1 MRQNFDIKKFFEQI
15 KLPEAGSHKGQNGK
29 LMIIGGSDLF
39 HAASRWSLD
48 VASHFVDMVF
58 YSSTPENNQ
67 LIKEAKE
74 SFWNGIVVSESDRD
88 GYVDEADVI
97 LVGPGMTRTA
107 QTATMVNNL
116 IQKFPNKKMVIDA
129 GALQMVEPS
138 LLNGFHLIT
147 PHQHELEM
155 VLEKIGDSGPLV
167 RLQKSGVGILLKG
180 RVDQIMLNDQRYS
193 VVGGNAG
200 MTKGGTGDVLSGLVA
215 GLYCKHDQL
224 TSLVV
229 SSYIN
234 KRAGERLFE
243 VVGPY
248 FNATDLASA
257 VPEVMW
263 GELKLFLAGKE
274 SN

>member
-155 VLEKIGDSGPLV
+155 GLEKIGDSEPLV